1 MCYSCWSWS
10 VFLPDI
16 NECQLGTDLC
26 VNAECDNTAG
36 SYTCTCLP
44 GFIPQNLTTCSKF
57 CLHMLGTM
65 SLEFALHEMIL
76 STCFVYISQI
86 AQMVTSGW
94 WMAQSHQWGRAEWKS
109 VTIILMAASV
119 MTSGTLLMQVWCADS
134 WDWTDHKVLHSINYF
149 LV

>member
-1 MCYSCWSWS
+1 MTVMRMLIALIPLEVTTAAVTLAMREMDSTAQVTQQSIMYLFFVCLFVYNKLLLFCG
-10 VFLPDI
+10 VQLPADSILTDI

-86 AQMVTSGW
+86 AQMVTSG
-94 WMAQSHQWGRAEWKS
+94 
-109 VTIILMAASV
+109 
-119 MTSGTLLMQVWCADS
+119 
-134 WDWTDHKVLHSINYF
+134 
-149 LV
+149 